1 MSDEIGQRRAYEPGP
16 WASALTDTDA
26 ERVYLRGRPLDEL
39 IGRRS
44 FAEVVLLLW
53 LGEDPDARHVRLF
66 DACLVATIDHGAR
79 APSALA
85 GRTAAASRAGS
96 VPALAAGILS
106 FGSLHG
112 AVVTGLLEIL
122 AKRPAGPPYEA
133 WAEEVVA
140 DRRTRGERIPGV
152 GHRSHEVDR
161 RADRLFALLRETN
174 PESTAATAVAALA
187 EAVSRRAAR
196 PIPINVDGA
205 VAACLDEIGLA
216 PPLGDIAFAVSRSA
230 GIGAHVV
237 EEVERGQPMRTI
249 DPTRFVYDGPSR
261 RSAITDD

>member
-1 MSDEIGQRRAYEPGP
+1 MSDETGMRRTYEPGP

-26 ERVYLRGRPLDEL
+26 ERVYLRGRPVDEL

-53 LGEDPDARHVRLF
+53 LGEEPDARRVRLF
-66 DACLVATIDHGAR
+66 DACLVATVDHGAR

-85 GRTAAASRAGS
+85 ARTAAASRAGS

-112 AVVTGLLEIL
+112 AVVSGLMDIL
-122 AKRPAGPPYEA
+122 ANRPAGPPFEP
-133 WAEEVVA
+133 WAEELVA
-140 DRRTRGERIPGV
+140 DRRTRGERIPGL

-161 RADRLFALLRETN
+161 RADRLFALLRDAN
-174 PESTAATAVAALA
+174 PESTAAAAVAALA
-187 EAVSRRAAR
+187 AAVSRKAGR
-196 PIPINVDGA
+196 PIPVNVDGA

-216 PPLGDIAFAVSRSA
+216 PLLGDIAFAVSRSA

-237 EEVERGQPMRTI
+237 EEVERGRPMRTI
-249 DPTRFVYDGPSR
+249 DPTRVVYDGPSR
-261 RSAITDD
+261 RSAIDD